1 MKFSKETRQLS
12 IKKMKDRTL
21 DLLIVGGGITGAG
34 VALQSAASGL
44 ETGLIEMQ
52 DFAAGTSSRSTKLVH
67 GGLRYLK
74 NFDIEV
80 VNDTVTE
87 RAVVQQIAP
96 HIPKPDPMLLPVY
109 DEEGTTF
116 DMFRLKVA
124 MDLYDSLAGVTNTA
138 YANTTLSKEE
148 IINRVPAI
156 QQEDL
161 QGGGNYL
168 DYNNNDARLVIENIK
183 RANEDGALIASRVKA
198 VDYLFNDNNKIKGVI
213 AEDVLTGEQFNI
225 QARYVIN
232 TTGPWSDIAR
242 NLSADEDEEIKQ
254 MRPTKGVHL
263 VVDESRL
270 SVPQPIYFDTGLQDG
285 RMVFVIPRENKTYF
299 GTTDTDYTGDLSH
312 PTVTQEDVDYLL
324 NVVNRR
330 FPDADITLGDVESS
344 WAGLRPLIAGNN
356 ASDYNGGNS
365 GKINDESFD
374 QLIHAVGD
382 YLANKTSRSEVEE
395 VIANLDGSLSETNL
409 DPSQVSRGSQ
419 LDEDDNGLLTLA
431 GGKLTDY
438 RKMAEGALEEII
450 SKLHE
455 DYGRQFKQVH
465 SKTYPVS
472 GGELNPSNVD
482 SEIEAYARIGVE
494 RGLTIEDANYLANLY
509 GSNAPKVFAL
519 YSQLGNVEG
528 LDVRESLS
536 LQYALREEM
545 ALTPVD
551 FFLRRTNHLLFM
563 RDTLDELIDPVLNEM
578 ANFYAWTD
586 NEKDYYRDELQ
597 KVIDENDLV
606 HLKKNT
612 VRAS

>member
-1 MKFSKETRQLS
+1 MNFSKETRQLA
-12 IKKMKDRTL
+12 IQKMKDRTL
-21 DLLIVGGGITGAG
+21 DLLIIGGGITGAG
-34 VALQSAASGL
+34 VAVQSAASGL

-52 DFAAGTSSRSTKLVH
+52 DFAEGTSSRSTKLVH

-124 MDLYDSLAGVTNTA
+124 MDLYDSLAGVTNTD

-148 IINRVPAI
+148 VINRVPDI
-156 QQEDL
+156 QTENL

-183 RANEDGALIASRVKA
+183 RANQDGALIASRIKA
-198 VDYLFNDNNKIKGVI
+198 VDYLFDESGKITGVV
-213 AEDVLTGEQFNI
+213 AEDILSGERI
-225 QARYVIN
+225 EIEARYVIN
-232 TTGPWSDIAR
+232 TTGPWSDVAR
-242 NLSADEDEEIKQ
+242 NLSAEKEEEIRQ

-263 VVDESRL
+263 VVDQNRL

-324 NVVNRR
+324 NVINRR
-330 FPDADITLGDVESS
+330 FPDNNITIEDVESS

-365 GKINDESFD
+365 GKINDESFN
-374 QLIHAVGD
+374 QLIHAVSE
-382 YLANKTSRSEVEE
+382 YLNNESSRSEVEE
-395 VIANLDGSLSETNL
+395 VISNLEGSLSETNL

-419 LDEDDNGLLTLA
+419 LDEDENGLLTLA
-431 GGKLTDY
+431 GGKITDY
-438 RKMAEGALEEII
+438 RKMAEGAMKTVI
-450 SKLHE
+450 SKLEE
-455 DYGRQFKQVH
+455 DYDRKFKLIN

-472 GGELNPSNVD
+472 GGELDPSNVD
-482 SEIEAYARIGVE
+482 SEIEAYAQIGKE
-494 RGLTIEDANYLANLY
+494 RGLSAADSRYLANLY

-519 YSQLGNVEG
+519 YRQVNEVEG
-528 LDVRESLS
+528 LNIRETLS
-536 LQYALREEM
+536 LHYALREEM
-545 ALTPVD
+545 TLTPVD
-551 FFLRRTNHLLFM
+551 FFLRRTNHMLFM
-563 RDTLDELIDPVLNEM
+563 RDTLDELIEPVLNEM
-578 ANFYAWTD
+578 ANFYEWSEE
-586 NEKDYYRDELQ
+586 EKQQYRNELQ
-597 KVIDENDLV
+597 EVIDENDLTY
-606 HLKKNT
+606 LKD
-612 VRAS
+612 

>member
-12 IKKMKDRTL
+12 IEKMKDRTL

-124 MDLYDSLAGVTNTA
+124 MDLYDSLAEITNTD

-148 IINRVPAI
+148 IIDRVPDI
-156 QQEDL
+156 QKEDL

-183 RANEDGALIASRVKA
+183 RANDDGALVASRVKA
-198 VDYLFNDNNKIKGVI
+198 VDYLFDDNDKIKGVV

-225 QARYVIN
+225 HARYVIN
-232 TTGPWSDIAR
+232 TTGPWSDVAR
-242 NLSADEDEEIKQ
+242 NLSVDEDEKIKQ
-254 MRPTKGVHL
+254 MRPTKGIHL
-263 VVDESRL
+263 VVDKSRL

-330 FPDADITLGDVESS
+330 FPDADIALDDVESS
-344 WAGLRPLIAGNN
+344 WAGLRPLIVGNN

-395 VIANLDGSLSETNL
+395 VIANLDDSLSETNL

-438 RKMAEGALEEII
+438 RKMAEGALEKII
-450 SKLHE
+450 SKLQE
-455 DYGRQFKQVH
+455 DYGRHFKQVN

-545 ALTPVD
+545 TLTPVD

-586 NEKDYYRDELQ
+586 SEKDHYRDELQ

-606 HLKKNT
+606 HLKKNKR
-612 VRAS
+612 RAS

>member
-12 IKKMKDRTL
+12 IEKMKDRTL

-330 FPDADITLGDVESS
+330 FPDADIALDDVESS
-344 WAGLRPLIAGNN
+344 WAGLRPLIVGNN

-395 VIANLDGSLSETNL
+395 VIANLDDSLSETNL

-438 RKMAEGALEEII
+438 RKMAEGALKEII
-450 SKLHE
+450 SKLQE

-519 YSQLGNVEG
+519 YSQLENVEG